1 MRVTV
6 AAFGVSQL
14 TLASLATLQSLLL
27 ASRLDLTSSQKQLKN
42 NNIFEHLSHCAA
54 MPGDR

>member
-1 MRVTV
+1 MTT

-14 TLASLATLQSLLL
+14 TLASLATPQSLLL
-27 ASRLDLTSSQKQLKN
+27 ASRLDLTSSQKQLKIHD
-42 NNIFEHLSHCAA
+42 IFEHLSHCAV